1 MVSFVYGINER
12 GFFMRGPITLWQ
24 ETLNMLKEE
33 INEDDFNSLFAELT
47 EIYKAEGGYIY
58 IPVAR
63 SFDKFRI
70 EKFYVDKLNKL
81 VAKLS
86 DELIKFKFVTKADIE
101 KELEEQSKEPLQTP
115 ELSYATRTLSPTFT
129 FNSFEVGESNRFAF
143 IAAMKTAESAESA
156 EKMYNPLYIFGDV
169 GLGKTHLMSAIGN
182 YILDNKIDSK
192 ILYASSQKFA
202 EDYFLATNKKKGSGD
217 SIERIES
224 FYSKYRDV
232 DVLLIDDI
240 QFLQSKKWSQ
250 EEFFKVFEHLIGLN
264 KQIVITSDK
273 PANEL
278 TDIMPRL
285 RSRFNWGLSVDIK
298 HPDKNLRVNILKSK
312 LSTLI
317 KDPSDVPLEVLD
329 ALADYFPNNIRDL
342 EGALRGFVTYCI
354 CLNIPFTI
362 ENMLIALENTL
373 PKEKDLK
380 NVSSSSKLIEQTKN
394 IVANYYK
401 IAVSDLTSQ
410 SRKQKIAYARHVAMF
425 LLRDKFNIQLKTIG
439 EAFGNRDHATVSYG
453 IDKIVFMQQND
464 PLVKNDIEILLKS
477 IEK

>member
-1 MVSFVYGINER
+1 
-12 GFFMRGPITLWQ
+12 MRGAITLWQ
-24 ETLNMLKEE
+24 ETLKMLKEE

-47 EIYKAEGGYIY
+47 EIYKADGGYIY

-70 EKFYVDKLNKL
+70 EKFYVEKLNKL
-81 VAKLS
+81 VAKIS
-86 DELIKFKFVTKADIE
+86 DELVKFKFITKFEVE
-101 KELEEQSKEPLQTP
+101 KEQEEQAKEPLQTP
-115 ELSYATRTLSPTFT
+115 ELSNATRTLSPTYT
-129 FNSFEVGESNRFAF
+129 FNTFEVGESNRFAF
-143 IAAMKTAESAESA
+143 ISAMKTAESAESA

-192 ILYASSQKFA
+192 ILYVSSQKFA

-217 SIERIES
+217 GVERIEA

-298 HPDKNLRVNILKSK
+298 HPDKNLRINILKSK

-317 KDPSDVPLEVLD
+317 KDPSDVPLEALD
-329 ALADYFPNNIRDL
+329 ALAEYFPNNIRDL
-342 EGALRGFVTYCI
+342 EGALRGFITYCI
-354 CLNIPFTI
+354 CLNIPFTVD
-362 ENMLIALENTL
+362 NMFVALENTL

-380 NVSSSSKLIEQTKN
+380 GVPSSSKVIDQTKN

-410 SRKQKIAYARHVAMF
+410 SRKQKITYARHIAMF
-425 LLRDKFNIQLKTIG
+425 ILRDKFNIQLKTIG
-439 EAFGNRDHATVSYG
+439 DAFGNRDHATVSYG
-453 IDKIVFMQQND
+453 IDKIVFMQQSD
-464 PLVKNDIEILLKS
+464 PLVKNDIDILLKN
-477 IEK
+477 IERQ

>member
-1 MVSFVYGINER
+1 
-12 GFFMRGPITLWQ
+12 MRGAITLWQ

-81 VAKLS
+81 VAKIS
-86 DELIKFKFVTKADIE
+86 DDLVKFKFITSADVE
-101 KELEEQSKEPLQTP
+101 KELEEQSKEPFQTP
-115 ELSYATRTLSPTFT
+115 ELSNANRTLSPTYT
-129 FNSFEVGESNRFAF
+129 FNTFEVGESNRFAF
-143 IAAMKTAESAESA
+143 ISAMKTAESAESA

-192 ILYASSQKFA
+192 ILYVSSQKFA

-217 SIERIES
+217 TVERIEA

-264 KQIVITSDK
+264 KQLVITSDK

-298 HPDKNLRVNILKSK
+298 HPDKSLRVNILKSK

-317 KDPSDVPLEVLD
+317 KDPSDVPIEVLET
-329 ALADYFPNNIRDL
+329 LADFFPNNIRDL

-354 CLNIPFTI
+354 CLNIPFTV
-362 ENMLIALENTL
+362 ENMFVALEKIL
-373 PKEKDLK
+373 PNEKDVK
-380 NVSSSSKLIEQTKN
+380 YVSSSSKVIDQTKD
-394 IVANYYK
+394 I
-401 IAVSDLTSQ
+401 IASYFKLSVFDLNSQ
-410 SRKQKIAYARHVAMF
+410 SRKQKIVYARHIAMF
-425 LLRDKFNIQLKTIG
+425 ILRDKFKIHLKTIG

-453 IDKIVFMQQND
+453 IDKILFLQEND
-464 PLVKNDIEILLKS
+464 PLVKNDIEILLKN
-477 IEK
+477 IDK